1 MGLAWWVESALD
13 QVGLA
18 NMPGL
23 LNFIILTT
31 EPITCVDRNVV
42 INILDEDEK
51 EDSVR
56 NLQ

>member
-42 INILDEDEK
+42 INILDEDDK